1 MNGPQADADPYRPA
15 RDDRAA
21 VVTRLVDQ
29 LPTRI
34 AAALQGDREALIGL
48 LLIAADVAW
57 QSRADVL
64 GTVEE
69 VAAAAHQFADAVADC
84 YSADRPPPDR
94 LCDTGFALADRV
106 DALAIEVLHRRRQVG
121 VTEHGTLPQ
130 LARPPARE
138 ARHLAR
144 AHVAALR
151 DAADTRR
158 HVTALDVEAA
168 EHLYRAIV
176 ALGRQHAGRAVVAA
190 LEDSP
195 DHPAAP
201 PQRST
206 PRGGP

>member
-1 MNGPQADADPYRPA
+1 MNVPQVDADPYQPA

-29 LPTRI
+29 LPTRV

-57 QSRADVL
+57 QSLADVL

-84 YSADRPPPDR
+84 YSADQPPPDR
-94 LCDTGFALADRV
+94 LCDTGFALADQV
-106 DALAIEVLHRRRQVG
+106 DALAIEVLHRRRQAG
-121 VTEHGTLPQ
+121 VAEHGTLPQ

-158 HVTALDVEAA
+158 LVTDLDVEAA
-168 EHLYRAIV
+168 EHLYRSIV
-176 ALGRQHAGRAVVAA
+176 ALGREHAGRAAVAA

-195 DHPAAP
+195 SHPLRHPHVRP
-201 PQRST
+201 P
-206 PRGGP
+206 GGSP